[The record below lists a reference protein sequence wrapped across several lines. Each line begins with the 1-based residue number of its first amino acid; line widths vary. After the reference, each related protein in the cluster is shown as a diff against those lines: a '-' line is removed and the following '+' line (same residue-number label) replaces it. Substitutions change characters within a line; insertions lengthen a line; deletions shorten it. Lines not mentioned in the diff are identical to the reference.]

1 MLRCRGMQIM
11 ELRSDSGYPRSS
23 LDHKRDVVE
32 MATNAIE
39 TSFGRPE
46 ISGSVCSNSIRQ
58 WGTVYFRGVMV
69 GCALGSSWVDV
80 RGTSFEWNE
89 RGPRRRAESFLTRE
103 QWAVSYW
110 LGLCS
115 PNTHK
120 IKSSLIY
127 FNVCLPHHWVFSPQQ
142 CQTRSKY
149 ASRIYC
155 IF

>member
-1 MLRCRGMQIM
+1 
-11 ELRSDSGYPRSS
+11 
-23 LDHKRDVVE
+23 

-46 ISGSVCSNSIRQ
+46 ISGSVCSNSSRQ
-58 WGTVYFRGVMV
+58 WGTVYFQGVV
-69 GCALGSSWVDV
+69 FGCALGSSWVDV
-80 RGTSFEWNE
+80 RGASFEWNE
-89 RGPRRRAESFLTRE
+89 RSPHRRAESSVTRG
-103 QWAVSYW
+103 QGAVSYW

-115 PNTHK
+115 PNTHE
-120 IKSSLIY
+120 ITSSLIY

-155 IF
+155 MFEWIRKWVKEQIKTYTDGLMVGEVGINFYF